1 MPTRNVNL
9 TDYYDS
15 FVAQLLESGRFR
27 NASEVVRA
35 ALRLLENQNLEEQA
49 KIEALRNAFKEGQES
64 YARGDYVAMKSEAD
78 IDRFF
83 DEMDAE
89 IDRAS

>member
-9 TDYYDS
+9 TDHYDA

-35 ALRLLENQNLEEQA
+35 ALRLLETHNREEQA
-49 KIEALRNAFKEGQES
+49 KIEALRDAFKEGQDAYE
-64 YARGDYVAMKSEAD
+64 RGEFVAMDSDAE

-83 DEMDAE
+83 DNMDSE
-89 IDRAS
+89 IERAS

>member
-9 TDYYDS
+9 TDYYDN

-49 KIEALRNAFKEGQES
+49 KIEALRNAFKEGHES
-64 YARGDYVAMKSEAD
+64 YARGDYVVMKSEAD